1 MSAESSRRH
10 YWVLLC
16 YQLIVYNYGYSY
28 QWQLPMYNKT
38 LRLALTLIIS
48 ITLSGCI
55 FTPVANQHQPYSN
68 NCDLKTQ
75 KLTISEAKRQHI
87 VNCRIMSN
95 ESDLLGC
102 IVIEGI
108 LLPATSFIVSGSIVL
123 INNSIHWMEYKG
135 KCDNTSKQKSSVQDT
150 IT

>member
-1 MSAESSRRH
+1 MH
-10 YWVLLC
+10 
-16 YQLIVYNYGYSY
+16 
-28 QWQLPMYNKT
+28 NKS
-38 LRLALTLIIS
+38 LRLILILIIS

-55 FTPVANQHQPYSN
+55 FTPVVKQNQPYSS

-75 KLTISEAKRQHI
+75 QLTISEAKRQHI
-87 VNCRIMSN
+87 LNCRIMSN

-123 INNSIHWMEYKG
+123 INNSIHWIEYKG
-135 KCDNTSKQKSSVQDT
+135 KCGNENKQEGPAQQPSKRL
-150 IT
+150 